1 MAILPVSDS
10 YVNKDFAALRARLF
24 DAIRSVFP
32 EWTDDA
38 TANFGNLLVESF
50 AFVGDVLTYYQDQ
63 QAREARWGTVELRR
77 NAIALAKLIG
87 YELPLATEATCDVV
101 MTLTNASAI
110 VGTVSP
116 VGGVP
121 VVVATNEVTTPVR
134 GQLDAPVSFA
144 LGDRKSVV

>member
-63 QAREARWGTVELRR
+63 QAREARWSTVELRR

-101 MTLTNASAI
+101 LALTNASAL
-110 VGTVSP
+110 VGTVAP

-121 VVVATNEVTTPVR
+121 VVVATN
-134 GQLDAPVSFA
+134 
-144 LGDRKSVV
+144 